1 MSKQISIEE
10 QVAQEVAKLNRQFE
24 LKQEQRE
31 TNKVS
36 IGARVVDLKILEGKP
51 VIDKVTNQQK
61 LVNGVPQNYQDKYYV
76 TLQFLG
82 SSLETEVKTRQ
93 VYDSFE
99 LHKTYFC
106 EGYLGEVKKFG
117 DSQLEPIFTT
127 FTKL

>member
-1 MSKQISIEE
+1 MSKEISIEE
-10 QVAQEVAKLNRQFE
+10 QVAQQVAKLNKEFE

-82 SSLETEVKTRQ
+82 SSLETEVKSRLA
-93 VYDSFE
+93 YDFFE

-127 FTKL
+127 FKKL